1 MNVGAAIKRLRKTH
15 GWDQK
20 DLARLLNVSNRTISS
35 WETNRTEPNMDMIEK
50 MCELFNCSK
59 SEFFQETVLVNT
71 DIEVIYDGENL
82 GKMVIEVP
90 RDRQE
95 LFTTLNKRAQKL
107 SEKELRRF
115 IEIIKA
121 FSEDDQTK

>member
-20 DLARLLNVSNRTISS
+20 DLARLLNVSNKTISS

-50 MCELFNCSK
+50 LCELFNCSK

-71 DIEVIYDGENL
+71 DIEVIHNGENL
-82 GKMVIEVP
+82 GKVVIEVP
-90 RDRQE
+90 KERQE